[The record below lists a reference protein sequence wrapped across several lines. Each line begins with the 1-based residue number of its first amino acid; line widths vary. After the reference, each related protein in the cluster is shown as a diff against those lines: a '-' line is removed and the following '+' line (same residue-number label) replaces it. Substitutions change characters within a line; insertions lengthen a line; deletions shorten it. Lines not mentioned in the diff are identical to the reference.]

1 MDSPGVYFLSKGYFA
16 GGRTNE
22 GFNFTLESFSVVS
35 CFDLDVLFLI
45 SGLIFNGFFF

>member
-1 MDSPGVYFLSKGYFA
+1 MDLPGVYLLSKGYFA

-22 GFNFTLESFSVVS
+22 GFNFILESLPVVL
-35 CFDLDVLFLI
+35 CFDLTVLFLI